1 MDFINIIIIIII
13 SEMAEHND
21 NYVHHLQVYILWI
34 FERCECKWES
44 MLLWNFVYHK
54 WQLLDR
60 WAVHLLCLCGIS
72 TEQTVSHFISHHITT
87 PSITLHLCHW
97 LFIFHWS
104 AVLLWVCVSAFVER
118 FRTCVVVACLCLS
131 LCYQAIAIN
140 SSFASENK
148 VDLSHFAHRLT
159 HIHSHTLT
167 NSFRLSFSSSNIII
181 RQFNIL
187 LLINIMYFFHSFRLT
202 QTNTS

>member
-1 MDFINIIIIIII
+1 MDFINIIIIIIII

-60 WAVHLLCLCGIS
+60 WAVHLLCLWGIS

-104 AVLLWVCVSAFVER
+104 TVLLWVCECVCWEISYLCCSRMFV
-118 FRTCVVVACLCLS
+118 FVTVLSSHCNQFKFCVG
-131 LCYQAIAIN
+131 
-140 SSFASENK
+140 K
-148 VDLSHFAHRLT
+148 
-159 HIHSHTLT
+159 
-167 NSFRLSFSSSNIII
+167 
-181 RQFNIL
+181 
-187 LLINIMYFFHSFRLT
+187 
-202 QTNTS
+202 